1 MQSQGKFFDDLS
13 KVLNGAAGTF
23 AGMAREAQSSA
34 KERARDFVGGDFVTR
49 EEFDTV
55 KDMLAAARAEIAA
68 LKTRVDVME
77 RTGAA
82 AAAAADAPK
91 VTTKKAK
98 G

>member
-82 AAAAADAPK
+82 ASAAEAPK

>member
-23 AGMAREAQSSA
+23 AGMAREAQSNA
-34 KERARDFVGGDFVTR
+34 REKARDFVGGDFVTR

-55 KDMLAAARAEIAA
+55 KDMLGAARAEIAA

-77 RTGAA
+77 ATASAA
-82 AAAAADAPK
+82 SSAAPK
-91 VTTKKAK
+91 PSIKKPK

>member
-23 AGMAREAQSSA
+23 AGMAREAQSNA
-34 KERARDFVGGDFVTR
+34 REKARDFVGGDFVTR

-55 KDMLAAARAEIAA
+55 KDMLGAARAEIAA

-77 RTGAA
+77 ATGAA
-82 AAAAADAPK
+82 ASAAPKAAA
-91 VTTKKAK
+91 KKAK

>member
-23 AGMAREAQSSA
+23 AGMAREAQSNA
-34 KERARDFVGGDFVTR
+34 REKARDFVGGDFVTR

-55 KDMLAAARAEIAA
+55 KDMLGAARAEIAA
-68 LKTRVDVME
+68 LKTRVDVMDA
-77 RTGAA
+77 TAA
-82 AAAAADAPK
+82 AASAVPK
-91 VTTKKAK
+91 TTTKKAK

>member
-23 AGMAREAQSSA
+23 AGMAREAQSNA
-34 KERARDFVGGDFVTR
+34 REKARDFVGGDFVTR
-49 EEFDTV
+49 EEFDVV

-82 AAAAADAPK
+82 AVAEAPAAAKPAKKPK
-91 VTTKKAK
+91 

>member
-82 AAAAADAPK
+82 AASTEAPK
-91 VTTKKAK
+91 VSTKKAK
-98 G
+98 N

>member
-23 AGMAREAQSSA
+23 AGMAREAQSNA
-34 KERARDFVGGDFVTR
+34 REKARDFVGGDFVTR

-55 KDMLAAARAEIAA
+55 KDMLGAARAEIAA

-77 RTGAA
+77 ATGAA
-82 AAAAADAPK
+82 ASAAPK
-91 VTTKKAK
+91 AATKKAK

>member
-23 AGMAREAQSSA
+23 AGMAREAQSNA
-34 KERARDFVGGDFVTR
+34 REKARDFVGGDFVTR
-49 EEFDTV
+49 EELDTV
-55 KDMLAAARAEIAA
+55 KDMLGAARAEIAA

-77 RTGAA
+77 ATGSAA
-82 AAAAADAPK
+82 SAASRPA
-91 VTTKKAK
+91 TKKDK